1 MHKYKDKHNIGQN
14 YSVKL
19 SDQHHHNTRLS
30 SKENY
35 FMPRPRT
42 SLGLRSFRY
51 NGPKLWQTVPLE
63 IKKLNFP
70 LFKKK
75 YKNHLLDKYTNAT
88 TN

>member
-14 YSVKL
+14 YS
-19 SDQHHHNTRLS
+19 DHHNIRLS
-30 SKENY
+30 SKANY

-51 NGPKLWQTVPLE
+51 NGPKLWQTIPLK
-63 IKKLNFP
+63 IKTLNFP

-75 YKNHLLDKYTNAT
+75 YKNHLLEKYINAIATN
-88 TN
+88 